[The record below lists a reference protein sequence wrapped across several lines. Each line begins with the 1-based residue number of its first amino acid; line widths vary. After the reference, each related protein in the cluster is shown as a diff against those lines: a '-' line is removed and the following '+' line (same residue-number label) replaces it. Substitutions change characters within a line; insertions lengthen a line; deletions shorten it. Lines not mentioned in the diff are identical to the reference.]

1 MHSFNMKKVVV
12 LVFLSLAKLAY
23 AQNVDI
29 DIVNSLNSPQKRD
42 FADPFLKGVSSSS
55 YIISI
60 AAPVSIFSV
69 SLLKSDKQLR
79 YKSYQ
84 MIAGIGFS
92 MAMSLALKHT
102 IERSRPYVSY
112 DFIIPKI
119 NENSSSFPSGHTT
132 AAFETATSLSL
143 NFPKWYVIAP
153 SFIWAGAVGYSRM
166 YLGVHYPSDVGA
178 GILLGAGSAWLTW
191 KLNRIL
197 QKRIISR
204 RVRFFKE

>member
-42 FADPFLKGVSSSS
+42 FADPFLKGVSSNS

-112 DFIIPKI
+112 DFI
-119 NENSSSFPSGHTT
+119 
-132 AAFETATSLSL
+132 
-143 NFPKWYVIAP
+143 Y
-153 SFIWAGAVGYSRM
+153 
-166 YLGVHYPSDVGA
+166 
-178 GILLGAGSAWLTW
+178 
-191 KLNRIL
+191 
-197 QKRIISR
+197 
-204 RVRFFKE
+204 